1 MSVSEPAQ
9 TSTIRVGTETG
20 SLTTHTGSALVPST
34 RRRWTHR
41 VSRILTSF
49 GLIVILLVA
58 WQVWTMLNK
67 NPYFPQPVV
76 IVGNTMKLLFAPP
89 NPAVGIP
96 DILTF
101 LARMLSG
108 FVIGSAVGIL
118 VGMGIGLKRALG
130 DLTNPIIEFLRSIP
144 ATATLPI
151 FIILFGGE
159 DGMRVG
165 FIAFGLTWYVIIN
178 TASGVSTID
187 QVVLDMTKAF
197 RISRMKT
204 MFRVVLPAASPKI
217 FAGLRIALTTSML
230 LTVVSEF
237 YLVNRGIGFQLL
249 QSLNQFAFANMWS
262 WMLILAILGYLAN
275 TLLELVEH
283 RVLRWDRESH
293 AR

>member
-1 MSVSEPAQ
+1 MSEPAQ
-9 TSTIRVGTETG
+9 TSTIRVSTETG
-20 SLTTHTGSALVPST
+20 SLTTHTGSVLVPSR
-34 RRRWTHR
+34 RRRWTR
-41 VSRILTSF
+41 RASGILTSF

-67 NPYFPQPVV
+67 NPYFPQPVA
-76 IVGNTMKLLFAPP
+76 IVGNTIRLLFAPP
-89 NPAVGIP
+89 NPNVGIP

-118 VGMGIGLKRALG
+118 IGMGIGLKRALG

-178 TASGVSTID
+178 TAAGVSTID

-204 MFRVVLPAASPKI
+204 LFRVVLPAASPKI

-275 TLLELVEH
+275 TSLELVEH

>member
-1 MSVSEPAQ
+1 MSDPAQ
-9 TSTIRVGTETG
+9 TSTISVSTETG
-20 SLTTHTGSALVPST
+20 SLTTHTGSVLVPST
-34 RRRWTHR
+34 RRRWTRR

-58 WQVWTMLNK
+58 WQVWTMLNR
-67 NPYFPQPVV
+67 NPYFPQPVA
-76 IVGNTMKLLFAPP
+76 IVSNTIKLLFAPP
-89 NPAVGIP
+89 NPNVGLP

-187 QVVLDMTKAF
+187 QVVLDMTRAF

>member
-1 MSVSEPAQ
+1 MSEPAQ
-9 TSTIRVGTETG
+9 TSTIRVSTETG
-20 SLTTHTGSALVPST
+20 SLTTHTGSVLVPSR
-34 RRRWTHR
+34 RRRWTR
-41 VSRILTSF
+41 RASGILTSF
-49 GLIVILLVA
+49 GLIVTLLVA

-67 NPYFPQPVV
+67 NPYFPQPVA
-76 IVGNTMKLLFAPP
+76 IVGNTIRLLFAPP
-89 NPAVGIP
+89 NPNVGIP

-118 VGMGIGLKRALG
+118 IGMGIGLKRALG

-178 TASGVSTID
+178 TAAGVSTID

-204 MFRVVLPAASPKI
+204 LFRVVLPAASPKI